1 MNKAAA
7 VEALLFV
14 AGDEGLSLE
23 EIASILSC
31 STQHA
36 YRLLMQLQKEYD
48 SSAERGLMLLE
59 VGEQY
64 QLATKKEYAEVIKSY
79 AISPLSTNLS
89 QAALETLAII
99 AYKQPLTRME
109 IDEIRG
115 VQTSGALQ
123 KLTLR
128 GLIEE
133 KGRVEGP
140 GRAILYGTSRYF
152 LDYFGLKKLSELPKI
167 SDLVQEPAENE
178 SDLFFEQFNQQFI
191 DIPSEQKNDH

>member
-1 MNKAAA
+1 MNEAAA

-31 STQHA
+31 STQQA
-36 YRLLMQLQKEYD
+36 YRLLMQVQKEYD
-48 SSAERGLMLLE
+48 SSATRGLMLLE
-59 VGEQY
+59 AGEQY
-64 QLATKKEYAEVIKSY
+64 QLATKKEYAEVIKTY

-167 SDLVQEPAENE
+167 TDLEQEPAENE

-191 DIPSEQKNDH
+191 DRPNEQKNDH

>member
-64 QLATKKEYAEVIKSY
+64 QLATKK
-79 AISPLSTNLS
+79 
-89 QAALETLAII
+89 
-99 AYKQPLTRME
+99 
-109 IDEIRG
+109 
-115 VQTSGALQ
+115 
-123 KLTLR
+123 
-128 GLIEE
+128 
-133 KGRVEGP
+133 RVC
-140 GRAILYGTSRYF
+140 
-152 LDYFGLKKLSELPKI
+152 
-167 SDLVQEPAENE
+167 
-178 SDLFFEQFNQQFI
+178 
-191 DIPSEQKNDH
+191 